1 MRLWIAE
8 GRINK
13 TSDSTAQS
21 LNAELQARRES
32 NMISILLDVRGFLIE
47 VKVKVKKMF
56 MWERCFAVVR
66 LVSFAVCQSGSGMLW
81 ILWFV
86 QRHEL

>member
-8 GRINK
+8 ERINK

-47 VKVKVKKMF
+47 VKVKVKKNVHVGKMF
-56 MWERCFAVVR
+56 CSGQASVICSVSVR
-66 LVSFAVCQSGSGMLW
+66 IRNVMDSLVRTEA
-81 ILWFV
+81 
-86 QRHEL
+86 